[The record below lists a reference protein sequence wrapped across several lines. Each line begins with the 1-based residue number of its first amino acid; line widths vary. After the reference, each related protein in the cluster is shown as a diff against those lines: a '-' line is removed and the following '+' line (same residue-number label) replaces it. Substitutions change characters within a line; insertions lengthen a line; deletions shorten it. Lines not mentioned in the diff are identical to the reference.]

1 MTRWIRTAP
10 LTDAQI
16 ARITP
21 HAQRRA
27 VGRGDVLVRAGD
39 TAVPFFIVVRGAI
52 DAVRLTPDI
61 DSAMPLP
68 RTRCFR

>member
-1 MTRWIRTAP
+1 VTDETTTSDSMDKDRAFPT

-27 VGRGDVLVRAGD
+27 VGRGDVLVQAGD
-39 TAVPFFIVVRGAI
+39 AAVPFFIVVRGAI
-52 DAVRLTPDI
+52 VQV
-61 DSAMPLP
+61 S
-68 RTRCFR
+68 

>member
-27 VGRGDVLVRAGD
+27 VGRGEVLVQAGD
-39 TAVPFFIVVRGAI
+39 AAVPFFIVRGAI
-52 DAVRLTPDI
+52 DVVRLTPDI
-61 DSAMPLP
+61 DSARPLP